1 MTTVVDSTESGR
13 PAPYGGINLALST
26 AVSGPDPRNLAN
38 IVLAGVSPVAG
49 ERSPIMPGFAASMS
63 DAQAVALLTYLRS
76 RFSKQPAWTDLD
88 NVVAEARRTQTASL
102 ENSAGARNASAASA
116 ERAKP

>member
-1 MTTVVDSTESGR
+1 
-13 PAPYGGINLALST
+13 
-26 AVSGPDPRNLAN
+26 
-38 IVLAGVSPVAG
+38 
-49 ERSPIMPGFAASMS
+49 
-63 DAQAVALLTYLRS
+63 LLTYLRS

-102 ENSAGARNASAASA
+102 ETSADARNASTASA